1 MFVLTELE
9 YLDVY
14 TLMEY
19 DNPSIMK
26 GSFRK
31 ILATYALYKYSGLNL
46 FGRYL
51 DIF

>member
-1 MFVLTELE
+1 MLTELE

-14 TLMEY
+14 SLMEY

-31 ILATYALYKYSGLNL
+31 ILATYALYKFSGLNFL
-46 FGRYL
+46 SRYFE
-51 DIF
+51 IF